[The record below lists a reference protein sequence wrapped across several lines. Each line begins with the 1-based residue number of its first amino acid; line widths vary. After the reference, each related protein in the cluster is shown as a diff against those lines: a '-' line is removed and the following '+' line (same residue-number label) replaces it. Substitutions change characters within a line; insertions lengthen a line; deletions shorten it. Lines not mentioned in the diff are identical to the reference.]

1 MVIVSVLILILFSGL
16 LIKSADIVAAALKR
30 LGRETHTKTFVL
42 SAILLALATSF
53 PELSVGITSA
63 LQGTPQLSLGNVLGA
78 NLANI
83 AVVVGVSTILA
94 RSVNVYGEIVK
105 RDVAF
110 AFIAGLLPIVL
121 VIDRQLSRVDGLIL
135 LSSYG
140 AYAASFFKG
149 RFLEIASV
157 HKRKQEGFAYRFLR
171 RLNDDGGKLSRDLG
185 RLFLGIAL
193 LLFSADVIVR
203 AAISFSAQVG
213 IPVFLVGL
221 VVLSLGTTLPE
232 LAFSIRSL
240 EKHQSSMFFG
250 NILGSIIANSTVV
263 IGLAAT
269 IHPITVKSFN
279 DYLIAVIA
287 FLLIFGAF
295 WLFIRTKKRLDM
307 WEAGVLLV
315 LYVVFVIVE
324 FL

>member
-1 MVIVSVLILILFSGL
+1 MIIINILLLVLFSGV

-30 LGRETHTKTFVL
+30 LGRETHTKTFAL

-83 AVVVGVSTILA
+83 AVVVGLSTIFA

-110 AFIAGLLPIVL
+110 AFIAVLLPIIL
-121 VIDRQLSRVDGLIL
+121 VADRQLSRVDGLIM
-135 LSSYG
+135 LSSYV

-171 RLNDDGGKLSRDLG
+171 RVNDNGEKLSRDLG

-203 AAISFSAQVG
+203 AAVSFSAQVG

-263 IGLAAT
+263 IGLATT

-279 DYLIAVIA
+279 DYLIAAIA
-287 FLLIFGAF
+287 FLLVFGAF
-295 WLFIRTKKRLDM
+295 WFFIRSKRRLEA
-307 WEAGVLLV
+307 WEGTMLFVM
-315 LYVVFVIVE
+315 YVIFVIVE
-324 FL
+324 FI